1 MIVLDTNVVSEL
13 MREYPHPKV
22 DAWVRRFPKEEFAV
36 TSITVAE
43 VLYGIRVLP
52 QGRRRRELQQGW
64 EAFQARGFR
73 RAVLF
78 FDALAADVYSQL
90 VIRRQSVGRPMDAF
104 DAMIAAIATVHGA
117 VVATR
122 DTAGFSG
129 CDIEL
134 VDPWE

>member
-1 MIVLDTNVVSEL
+1 MIVLDTDVVSEL
-13 MREYPHPKV
+13 MREYPHAKV
-22 DAWVRRFPKEEFAV
+22 DTWVRGFPREEFAV

-43 VLYGIRVLP
+43 VLYGIRLLP
-52 QGRRRRELQQGW
+52 PGRRRRELEQGW

-78 FDALAADVYSQL
+78 FDALAADAYSQL
-90 VIRRQSVGRPMDAF
+90 TVGRRRLGRPMDTF
-104 DAMIAAIATVHGA
+104 DAMIAAIAKVHGA
-117 VVATR
+117 AVATR

-129 CDIEL
+129 CDLEL